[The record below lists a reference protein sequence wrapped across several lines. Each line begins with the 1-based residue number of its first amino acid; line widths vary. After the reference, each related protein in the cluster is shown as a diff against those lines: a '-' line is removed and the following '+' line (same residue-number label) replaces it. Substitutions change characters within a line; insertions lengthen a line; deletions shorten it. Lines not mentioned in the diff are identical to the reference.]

1 MLSCFGIRAR
11 PAQPALAK
19 DQSDVTASVG
29 VNNVPAAGEGG
40 ADPPN
45 GYEECHQRVCRLR
58 GSPRL
63 GPVTEES
70 EGSGAVVRP
79 ASRGAYGA
87 AGKPREHAAIMQ
99 DTVSMRPS
107 FCTWVDGSPMHF
119 FAVFD
124 GHGGPVVSVLLKDH
138 MHVILADELS
148 RAAAAYRNKQHQGEE
163 AELCAWKGALRR
175 SFARADELG
184 VSGVPAGTIM
194 GSTAVV
200 ALVVRGRI
208 LVANCG
214 DSRAVLCRA
223 GRAVPLSQD
232 NKLARPDELA
242 AAGGVMYHYDVVPRV
257 QGILSR
263 SRALGHTVPNPKM
276 TCEPDITITARSDD
290 DDCLILASNGLLKGA
305 NAPVGKEE
313 EVQCVCAAIRLT
325 NLAINEH
332 SLDDISVVVLD
343 LKVRG

>member
-1 MLSCFGIRAR
+1 
-11 PAQPALAK
+11 
-19 DQSDVTASVG
+19 
-29 VNNVPAAGEGG
+29 
-40 ADPPN
+40 
-45 GYEECHQRVCRLR
+45 
-58 GSPRL
+58 
-63 GPVTEES
+63 
-70 EGSGAVVRP
+70 
-79 ASRGAYGA
+79 
-87 AGKPREHAAIMQ
+87 MQ

-263 SRALGHTVPNPKM
+263 SRALCMHSSCHVTSKQASFLALSA
-276 TCEPDITITARSDD
+276 TAY
-290 DDCLILASNGLLKGA
+290 CAMPLLAL
-305 NAPVGKEE
+305 VGEMWHF
-313 EVQCVCAAIRLT
+313 V
-325 NLAINEH
+325 NE
-332 SLDDISVVVLD
+332 
-343 LKVRG
+343 RR